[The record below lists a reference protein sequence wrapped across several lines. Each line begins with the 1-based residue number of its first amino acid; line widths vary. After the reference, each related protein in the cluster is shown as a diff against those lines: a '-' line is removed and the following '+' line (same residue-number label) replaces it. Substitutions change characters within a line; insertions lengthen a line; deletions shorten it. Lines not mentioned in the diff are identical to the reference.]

1 MFFFCVY
8 YSIIFWNGMIS
19 KNTAMKELGKQ
30 NLVISAVRK
39 AFHTFF
45 CDTFLLLAEKSCPW
59 KVNFKTK
66 RFIKIKKNSKK
77 INILNFL
84 LKNGQYL

>member
-39 AFHTFF
+39 AFHTFLWHVS
-45 CDTFLLLAEKSCPW
+45 TFGREKLSM
-59 KVNFKTK
+59 KSEF
-66 RFIKIKKNSKK
+66 
-77 INILNFL
+77 
-84 LKNGQYL
+84 